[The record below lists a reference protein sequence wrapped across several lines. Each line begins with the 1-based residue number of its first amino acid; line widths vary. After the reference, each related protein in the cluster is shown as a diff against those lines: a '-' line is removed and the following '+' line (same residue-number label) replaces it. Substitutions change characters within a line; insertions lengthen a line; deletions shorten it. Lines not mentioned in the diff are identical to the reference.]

1 MLKRRMLM
9 GLELTVND
17 SLLPEVELVKENG
30 LQQLKL
36 TVWKVKYVYAFCTER
51 FLGVNSKILLGDEF
65 QVAGHQGDYTNLFHL

>member
-36 TVWKVKYVYAFCTER
+36 TVWKIKYAYTFCKSGE
-51 FLGVNSKILLGDEF
+51 ILRCEL
-65 QVAGHQGDYTNLFHL
+65 QNLTGR